1 MSRELIGERREL
13 ERSKHL
19 AYHDATPPDGGSI
32 LTALTVLTRLTALTA
47 DSVDIVDV
55 VDGESQC
62 GQRRQS
68 CPQSIPSM
76 PSIRSMPSKP
86 FASAAGGRSSLRD
99 RRICVRSIAC
109 YLFANLLGL

>member
-76 PSIRSMPSKP
+76 PSKP